1 MTEEEN
7 VRRKVRALRHF
18 YRDLINFVVMSVVL
32 VCIWWIFDKSGN
44 FWPKYVIVFWG
55 IGLIFMAMNKGIFP
69 LIFHRMTFLDEKW
82 EEKKVK
88 ELKRRLPLQP
98 KIPSDSDQKKK

>member
-1 MTEEEN
+1 
-7 VRRKVRALRHF
+7 
-18 YRDLINFVVMSVVL
+18 MSVVL

-55 IGLIFMAMNKGIFP
+55 IGLILIAINKGIMP
-69 LIFHRMTFLDEKW
+69 LLFHRLSFFDERW

-88 ELKRRLPLQP
+88 DLSRHLKVHH
-98 KIPSDSDQKKK
+98 KISSDSDQEKK